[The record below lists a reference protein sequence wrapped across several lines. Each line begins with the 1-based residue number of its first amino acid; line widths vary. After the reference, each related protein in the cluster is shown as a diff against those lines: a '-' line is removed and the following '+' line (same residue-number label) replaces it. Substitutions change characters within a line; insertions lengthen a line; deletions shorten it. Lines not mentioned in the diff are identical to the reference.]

1 MFRYGLVCSLESLSP
16 EKPAVYQGPFAA
28 YAEKIHAIGYDDIEL
43 HLRNP
48 RQYDAQSLKSIAADA
63 GLAFCALSTGLE
75 YGLNGLF
82 LISDDKS
89 IRAAAVQRLREHIDL
104 AAELECMVVIGTMRA
119 NIPDWSRRSV
129 YEGYLD
135 EALLS
140 LSDYATPLGV
150 DLVVESITRYLDNY
164 LNTVPETAAYLQKMN
179 RPNLLLHID
188 THSMNIEDP
197 DLPAAVRASRPV
209 LGYVHFS
216 DSNRRFP
223 GGGNIDFKPIVQAL
237 TEIGYCGTIASECL
251 PWPDA
256 ESCARLGLDYM
267 KALET
272 CVRVEAYRAI
282 V

>member
-1 MFRYGLVCSLESLSP
+1 MFRYGLVCSLETLSP
-16 EKPAVYQGPFAA
+16 DKPAVYQGDLAA
-28 YAEKIHAIGYDDIEL
+28 YADQVRAIGYDAIEL

-48 RQYDAQSLKSIAADA
+48 RQYDAAGLRRTAANA

-75 YGLNGLF
+75 YGLNGLS
-82 LISDDKS
+82 LISDDAS
-89 IRAAAVQRLREHIDL
+89 VRTAAVERLREHIDL
-104 AAELECMVVIGTMRA
+104 AAALDCLVVIGTMRA
-119 NIPDWSRRSV
+119 NIPDRTRRSH
-129 YEGYLD
+129 YLNRLE
-135 EALLS
+135 EALFS
-140 LSDYATPLGV
+140 LSDYAAEMGV
-150 DLVVESITRYLDNY
+150 GLVIESITRYIDNY
-164 LNTVPETAAYLQKMN
+164 LNTVPETAAWLQKLN
-179 RPNLLLHID
+179 RSNLRLHID

-237 TEIGYCGTIASECL
+237 DEIGYTGVIASECL

-256 ESCARLGLDYM
+256 EQCARLGLDYM

-272 CVRVEAYRAI
+272 CVRVENWRRI
-282 V
+282 R